1 MATALLIANPAAS
14 QFTGGLHRSAM
25 RSLAK
30 SHDIQAIWPQSA
42 EHSHVAAREAA
53 LSGIDLIIAMGGDG
67 VVHHVAQGII
77 GTDSTLGIIPSG
89 TTNVLARLVGI
100 PNRAA
105 AATKLLAGH
114 FDTVMSP
121 TVEVASTGPDGS
133 WSAAAVF
140 SLGVGP
146 DALVVAAAES
156 EPFRKYRFGGVHYAR
171 TAMGV
176 VRKDIRKRKPD
187 VTIATP
193 TERKGIGAMI
203 QFHSSYTYFGRVAL
217 RVDDD
222 LPDPMS
228 VLTIEKLPM
237 RRALKIL
244 RKAATGSL
252 EEVKGLFVDRR
263 VSEVTVDS
271 PGVEVQLDGEHY
283 GTVTSLRAVA
293 RPSSLRVAV
302 PHSPR

>member
-1 MATALLIANPAAS
+1 M
-14 QFTGGLHRSAM
+14 
-25 RSLAK
+25 
-30 SHDIQAIWPQSA
+30 
-42 EHSHVAAREAA
+42 AAREAA
-53 LSGIDLIIAMGGDG
+53 SSGTDLIIAMGGDG
-67 VVHHVAQGII
+67 VVHHVAQGLIN
-77 GTDSTLGIIPSG
+77 TNSTLGIIPAG

-100 PNRAA
+100 PNRATP
-105 AATKLLAGH
+105 ATKLLAGD
-114 FDTVMSP
+114 FETKTSP
-121 TVEVASTGPDGS
+121 TVEVVGIGPDGS
-133 WSAAAVF
+133 WSANAVF

-187 VTIATP
+187 VIIATP

-203 QFHSSYTYFGRVAL
+203 QFHPSYTYFGRVAL
-217 RVDDD
+217 RLDDD

-237 RRALKIL
+237 RRAMKIL

-252 EEVKGLFVDRR
+252 EEVKGLIVDRR
-263 VSEVTVDS
+263 VSQVTVES

-283 GTVTSLRAVA
+283 GTVTSLTAVA